1 MLITVIFF
9 SEFNG
14 GYCESVRE
22 EMGNSAGKCT
32 KTAFPRYYILLLLSE
47 CMMCTSVMDPLEPLI

>member
-14 GYCESVRE
+14 GYCKSVGE
-22 EMGNSAGKCT
+22 EMGSSARKCT
-32 KTAFPRYYILLLLSE
+32 
-47 CMMCTSVMDPLEPLI
+47 